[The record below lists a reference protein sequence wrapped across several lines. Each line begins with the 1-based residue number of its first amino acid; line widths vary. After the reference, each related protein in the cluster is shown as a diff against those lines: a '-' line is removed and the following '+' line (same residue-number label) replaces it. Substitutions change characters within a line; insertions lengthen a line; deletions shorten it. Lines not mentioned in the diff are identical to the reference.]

1 MPEISLHMTHN
12 VGHKVEGGSR
22 QPGFVVSE
30 RDKTAFNDT
39 TTTFHVVAW
48 KRISLSL
55 SLSLYEKGEG
65 KRERESKISPVLSL
79 PRFFWPPPSPVS
91 TEESTEWKRSP
102 EQNNSLSCWNR
113 RCFTLV
119 WGADSSG
126 RAAVILHGGGLHPRN
141 SRPDNPPV
149 SNVCFEF
156 LKRSAATAPHCFS
169 TFVPGDRRVRARL
182 WRAFPSPPPR
192 ARNWFRG
199 SRHAAAR
206 LAAIQPT
213 RRLRKLKRDRVRLS
227 TAYTFPEM
235 KPR

>member
-91 TEESTEWKRSP
+91 TEESTE
-102 EQNNSLSCWNR
+102 
-113 RCFTLV
+113 
-119 WGADSSG
+119 
-126 RAAVILHGGGLHPRN
+126 
-141 SRPDNPPV
+141 
-149 SNVCFEF
+149 
-156 LKRSAATAPHCFS
+156 
-169 TFVPGDRRVRARL
+169 
-182 WRAFPSPPPR
+182 
-192 ARNWFRG
+192 
-199 SRHAAAR
+199 
-206 LAAIQPT
+206 
-213 RRLRKLKRDRVRLS
+213 
-227 TAYTFPEM
+227 
-235 KPR
+235 